1 VILLRPLQDP
11 RSTGLQTSRGVLQ
24 YRYTD
29 ISYLICPFLE
39 KEVLA
44 HLVEGVVWY
53 TPTNDN
59 IHRYG
64 DGGVAIIDQWIA
76 SHAKFFTGKW

>member
-1 VILLRPLQDP
+1 VQIILIIPGFCL
-11 RSTGLQTSRGVLQ
+11 S
-24 YRYTD
+24 
-29 ISYLICPFLE
+29 FLE

-44 HLVEGVVWY
+44 RLVEGVVWY
-53 TPTNDN
+53 TPTSEDM
-59 IHRYG
+59 HRYG